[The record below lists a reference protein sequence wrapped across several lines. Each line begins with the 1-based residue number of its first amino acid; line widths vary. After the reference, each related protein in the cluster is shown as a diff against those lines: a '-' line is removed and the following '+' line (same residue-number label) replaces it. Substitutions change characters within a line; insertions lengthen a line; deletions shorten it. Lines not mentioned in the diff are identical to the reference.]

1 MGATRTP
8 RSSGRWSLT
17 RGHKDWDAHVAHAER
32 LAATEAF
39 TSLRDEIVDRAKIT
53 SGERV
58 LDVGAGTGLLALH
71 AARHGARV
79 TALDIS
85 AGMCERLE
93 AIASERGVELEAIV
107 QASAA
112 RLPFTDATF
121 DAVISNYCLH
131 ELDDAGKRAALREIA
146 RVLRPG
152 GRLVFGDMM
161 FALGLATR
169 RDRRLILAKVRAMLR
184 KGPAG
189 IWRLARNAARVAT
202 RTWERPASAE
212 WWRNT
217 LHETGFTD
225 ICVETLGHEGGIAS
239 ARRP

>member
-1 MGATRTP
+1 MLATA
-8 RSSGRWSLT
+8 
-17 RGHKDWDAHVAHAER
+17 RGQKDWDAYVAQAER
-32 LAATEAF
+32 LAATEGF
-39 TSLRDEIVDRAKIT
+39 TSLRDEIVDRATIV

-71 AARHGARV
+71 AAQRGARV

-85 AGMCERLE
+85 AAMCRRLE
-93 AIASERGVELEAIV
+93 VIASERHLELEAIV
-107 QASAA
+107 QASASE
-112 RLPFTDATF
+112 LPFGRAAF

-131 ELDDAGKRAALREIA
+131 ELDDAGKREALREIR

-161 FALGLATR
+161 FVLGVATR
-169 RDRRLILAKVRAMLR
+169 RDRRLILAKVRAMLV

-189 IWRLARNAARVAT
+189 IWRLVRNAARVAT
-202 RTWERPASAE
+202 GRWEHPASSA
-212 WWRNT
+212 WWRRT
-217 LHETGFTD
+217 LRETGFTD
-225 ICVETLGHEGGIAS
+225 IRVETLGHEGGIAS